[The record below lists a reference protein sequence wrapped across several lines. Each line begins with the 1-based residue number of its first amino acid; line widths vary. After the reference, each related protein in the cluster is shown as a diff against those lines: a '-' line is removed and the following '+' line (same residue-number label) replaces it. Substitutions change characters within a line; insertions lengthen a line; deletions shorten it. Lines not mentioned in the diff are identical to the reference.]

1 MLRFINV
8 QVGDI
13 AVSRTMT
20 EDVPLSQR
28 MFNAIWNVEWLW
40 HWWLIGFLCFF
51 YVTCMTWWLMCLPEE
66 NIAVRV
72 TLFYSFFVFHSSS
85 IFFYGGVTYKVSFK
99 FFSDVALLWQS
110 YRFILNS
117 IGKQTFGFWVSFS
130 FSFSQIFFY
139 ARFAALLAANSGM
152 AKFTIFH

>member
-1 MLRFINV
+1 MKCRIIVALMIDRFSVFLSCHMHDVMTNV
-8 QVGDI
+8 FAGRKHRSARYFI
-13 AVSRTMT
+13 
-20 EDVPLSQR
+20 L
-28 MFNAIWNVEWLW
+28 
-40 HWWLIGFLCFF
+40 LIFCF
-51 YVTCMTWWLMCLPEE
+51 
-66 NIAVRV
+66 
-72 TLFYSFFVFHSSS
+72 SFKLYCFV
-85 IFFYGGVTYKVSFK
+85 FFYGGVTYKVSFK

-130 FSFSQIFFY
+130 FSFSQIIFY